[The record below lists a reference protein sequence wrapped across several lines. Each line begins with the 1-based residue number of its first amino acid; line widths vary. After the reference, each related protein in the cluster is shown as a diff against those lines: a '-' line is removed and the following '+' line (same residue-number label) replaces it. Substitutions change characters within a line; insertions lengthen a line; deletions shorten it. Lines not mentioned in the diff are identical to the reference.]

1 MRQLSQSELN
11 TVSGGGDTIVVPP
24 PKPSKDKTIV
34 VPGYRPTSSWES
46 GWDFGWDS
54 GEYGPPDDV
63 VYDGIE
69 PPEPPAED
77 SPSIDWD
84 SLSPWAKENLHFAL
98 LYAAWYNYFKGR
110 ESGLTSAGDQIA
122 LLAQFLPGRIGID
135 PDIPMPGSEHFA
147 QVYNDTIIRLGVGVS
162 AAGADASA
170 DLANRYWK
178 QFLIASHNYDP
189 TTGQAVNGFP
199 TRLIDPGE

>member
-24 PKPSKDKTIV
+24 PKHSKDTTIV

-84 SLSPWAKENLHFAL
+84 SLSPWAKENLQFAL
-98 LYAAWYNYFKGR
+98 IYAAWYKFYQGR
-110 ESGLTSAGDQIA
+110 IAGLDEAGDQIE
-122 LLAQFLPGRIGID
+122 LLANFLPGRVRVS
-135 PDIPMPGSEHFA
+135 PDVQPPSTEMFTQAYRS
-147 QVYNDTIIRLGVGVS
+147 TIIQLGTDIS
-162 AAGADASA
+162 EAGAEASA
-170 DLANRYWK
+170 DLANQYWR
-178 QFLIASHNYDP
+178 QFLIATGNWDP
-189 TTGQAVNGFP
+189 YSGGANGFP